1 MMKLSKQS
9 SEEMIMKA
17 LKKSNKKI
25 LIHTKLI
32 KKLTG
37 RVEELEQR
45 LGEKDEEIS
54 FIHRILDAT

>member
-17 LKKSNKKI
+17 LKISNRKI

-32 KKLTG
+32 KDLIV
-37 RVEELEQR
+37 RVEELEEMMT
-45 LGEKDEEIS
+45 EKDEEVS
-54 FIHRILDAT
+54 FIHRILDSI